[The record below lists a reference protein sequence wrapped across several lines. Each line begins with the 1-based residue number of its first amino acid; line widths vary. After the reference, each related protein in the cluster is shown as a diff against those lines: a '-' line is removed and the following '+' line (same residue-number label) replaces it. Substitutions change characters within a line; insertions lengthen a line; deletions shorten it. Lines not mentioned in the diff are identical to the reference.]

1 VSTVTSSPANTE
13 RGGQNGNRFGSNR
26 S

>member
-1 VSTVTSSPANTE
+1 VSTVTQSTTNTE
-13 RGGQNGNRFGSNR
+13 RGGQNGNRFGSTR